1 MKPPFPEYDPKREDP
16 KLIPNADSVEPPN
29 LFDDEGEEIAQIS
42 RLRDVPFRMLV
53 PNLITLGAICSGL
66 TSIRLA
72 WEDRYELAILAI
84 VFAAILDALDGR
96 VARFLKSSSSF
107 GEQLDSLAD
116 FVNFGVAPALV
127 LYLWTLNEARTLG
140 WVVALIFAI
149 CGCLRLARFN
159 VMLDDPDRPGWQVDF
174 FTGVP
179 APAGA
184 LLALLPVYMGLLG
197 MERGIAVTVFS
208 ALYMLLIGFLMVSSL
223 PTWSFKRLGG
233 RVSRGM
239 VLPVMLGLILVIVI
253 LFSYPWMVL
262 TCAAFV
268 YLMTIPFSYQSW
280 NRQEAAAAQTAQ
292 AATVAQASKARAA
305 AEAARVVDEAKKA
318 KASKAPRKT
327 KSMVASKP
335 AKTAR
340 PKKRSTKPDTKE
352 S

>member
-16 KLIPNADSVEPPN
+16 KPIPNADGVEPPN
-29 LFDDEGEEIAQIS
+29 LFDEGGDDDEVAQIS

-72 WEDRYELAILAI
+72 WEDRYELAIVAI

-127 LYLWTLNEARTLG
+127 LYLWTLNQMSSLG
-140 WVVALIFAI
+140 WVVALVFAI

-184 LLALLPVYMGLLG
+184 LLVLLPVYMGQLG
-197 MERGIAVTVFS
+197 LERSMAVTVFS
-208 ALYMLLIGFLMVSSL
+208 ACYMLFAGFLMVSNF
-223 PTWSFKRLGG
+223 PTWSFKRVGG

-253 LFSYPWMVL
+253 LFSYPFMVL
-262 TCAAFV
+262 TSFAIL
-268 YLMTIPFSYQSW
+268 YLITIPLSYRDW
-280 NRQEAAAAQTAQ
+280 ARREAAE
-292 AATVAQASKARAA
+292 TVKAVDVP
-305 AEAARVVDEAKKA
+305 EA
-318 KASKAPRKT
+318 
-327 KSMVASKP
+327 
-335 AKTAR
+335 
-340 PKKRSTKPDTKE
+340 
-352 S
+352 

>member
-1 MKPPFPEYDPKREDP
+1 MKTPFPEFDPKREDP
-16 KLIPNADSVEPPN
+16 KTLPNADSVEPPH
-29 LFDDEGEEIAQIS
+29 LFDDDSEEVAQIS

-72 WEDRYELAILAI
+72 WEDRYELAIVAI

-140 WVVALIFAI
+140 WVVALVFAI

-184 LLALLPVYMGLLG
+184 LLVLLPVYMGLLG
-197 MERGIAVTVFS
+197 MERGVTVTVLS
-208 ALYMLLIGFLMVSSL
+208 AMYMLLVGLLMVSSL

-239 VLPVMLGLILVIVI
+239 VLPVMLGLMLGVVI

-262 TCAAFV
+262 TCAAFL
-268 YLMTIPFSYQSW
+268 YLATIPFSVRNW
-280 NRQEAAAAQTAQ
+280 NQREAEEATSLAQTAEVE
-292 AATVAQASKARAA
+292 AVRI
-305 AEAARVVDEAKKA
+305 AEAARKA
-318 KASKAPRKT
+318 ETASAT
-327 KSMVASKP
+327 AASSAQPANATKP
-335 AKTAR
+335 AKTPKSPKTAKPAKSATTNKR
-340 PKKRSTKPDTKE
+340 PKKT
-352 S
+352 

>member
-1 MKPPFPEYDPKREDP
+1 MKPPFPEFEPKREDVKP
-16 KLIPNADSVEPPN
+16 LGEGDAVEPPK
-29 LFDDEGEEIAQIS
+29 LFDDEGEEVTQIS

-72 WEDRYELAILAI
+72 FEDRYELAIVAI

-140 WVVALIFAI
+140 WVAALIFAI

-159 VMLDDPDRPGWQVDF
+159 VMLDDPDRPGWKVDF

-184 LLALLPVYMGLLG
+184 LLVLLPVYMGLLG
-197 MERGIAVTVFS
+197 LERSLSVTVFS
-208 ALYMLLIGFLMVSSL
+208 ALYMLFVGFLMVSSI
-223 PTWSFKRLGG
+223 PTWSGKRAGR

-239 VLPVMLGLILVIVI
+239 VLPVMLGLMLAIVI

-262 TCAAFV
+262 TVTALA
-268 YLMTIPFSYQSW
+268 YLATIPFSYRDW
-280 NRQEAAAAQTAQ
+280 NRRE
-292 AATVAQASKARAA
+292 V
-305 AEAARVVDEAKKA
+305 
-318 KASKAPRKT
+318 
-327 KSMVASKP
+327 
-335 AKTAR
+335 
-340 PKKRSTKPDTKE
+340 RSETSSTEP